1 MPMPICISFCLGSF
15 NTVNC
20 RIKKNATTSPRASAT
35 SPSFSAISYM
45 PVLYVSKS
53 PFVVIDSSITAI
65 IGPIEHSA
73 ISPKLFSLE
82 LLPPIVEEIPTPN
95 AIINGTVMGPV
106 VTPPESNAIAV

>member
-1 MPMPICISFCLGSF
+1 M
-15 NTVNC
+15 
-20 RIKKNATTSPRASAT
+20 
-35 SPSFSAISYM
+35 PSFSAISYM

-106 VTPPESNAIAV
+106 VTPPESNASGKSVDLPISGDAIIAQTANSIK